1 MDCSFTP
8 SGEWFVFDEDTGQT
22 IKRGFKTKQR
32 AVAFIALQLWGQP
45 K

>member
-8 SGEWFVFDEDTGQT
+8 KGEWFVFDSETGQT
-22 IKRGFKTKQR
+22 IKRGFPTKAR
-32 AVAFIALQLWGQP
+32 AVGFIALQLWGQP

>member
-8 SGEWFVFDEDTGQT
+8 SGEWFVFDDTGQT
-22 IKRGFKTKQR
+22 IKRGFKSKAR